1 MFQLHGAAADG
12 TVLFRKKLSRPQ
24 FQRFMAE
31 HPQFLVVMEAYGG
44 AHHWA
49 RELERTGHAVK
60 LIAPRYVKP
69 FIKRQKNDAA
79 DAEAIVEVAL
89 RPTMRYVEPKM
100 GDQQARSILFRTR
113 EQFVKQRTEAVNAL
127 RAHFYEFGFIA
138 PHGIGYLPR
147 LGAVL
152 ENESSD
158 LPPLAREICWELLD
172 QIVQL
177 TGWINAMKKRID
189 TIARE
194 GETSRRLQTMPG
206 VGQISALAVETF
218 APPMEQF

>member
-1 MFQLHGAAADG
+1 MKEISIIGVDLAKNVFQLHGAAADG

-24 FQRFMAE
+24 FQRFMAD
-31 HPQFLVVMEAYGG
+31 HPPCLVVMEACGG

-49 RELERTGHAVK
+49 RELEGVGHAAK

-79 DAEAIVEVAL
+79 DAEAIVEAAL
-89 RPTMRYVEPKM
+89 RPTMRYVEPKT

-127 RAHFYEFGFIA
+127 RSHLYEFGFIA
-138 PHGIGYLPR
+138 PEGIGYLPR

-152 ENESSD
+152 EDQSSD
-158 LPPLAREICWELLD
+158 LPPLAREICRELLD
-172 QIVQL
+172 QIVHL
-177 TGWINAMKKRID
+177 TDRINAMKKRID
-189 TIARE
+189 AIARE
-194 GETSRRLQTMPG
+194 GETSRRLQ
-206 VGQISALAVETF
+206 I
-218 APPMEQF
+218 